1 MSFDEIRF
9 DMSRDGLL
17 ELSEILSKRHL
28 DDMSDELVNF
38 TNVIRNLTQRV
49 PAAKE
54 ASWMDE

>member
-9 DMSRDGLL
+9 DMSLSGLL
-17 ELSEILSKRHL
+17 ELSAILEPRL
-28 DDMSDELVNF
+28 DRFSDELQNF
-38 TNVIRNLTQRV
+38 ANVVRNLTQRV